1 VAFICSLVVPLYFFI
16 LMADGRKL
24 QERLRITPALIVSDM
39 QEDEIPLIDHDTP
52 LWMAHPYG
60 EAGTAGR
67 GVASVVPSKFESP
80 GADGIFG

>member
-24 QERLRITPALIVSDM
+24 QERLRITPALIVADV
-39 QEDEIPLIDHDTP
+39 QEDETPLITPDTP

-67 GVASVVPSKFESP
+67 SVVSVVPSKFESP
-80 GADGIFG
+80 GADGFFG